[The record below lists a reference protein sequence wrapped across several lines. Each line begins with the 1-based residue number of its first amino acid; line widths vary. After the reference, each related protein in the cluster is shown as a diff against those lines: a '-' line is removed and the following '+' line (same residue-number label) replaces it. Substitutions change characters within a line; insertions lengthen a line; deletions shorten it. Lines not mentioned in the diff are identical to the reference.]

1 MGTLV
6 AALPPVEAV
15 ELAVEAVVA
24 STPADRL
31 STLSQSTRDNRDED
45 YEAVEDEQYE
55 ADQEVVTAIDDL
67 TLNLNE

>member
-15 ELAVEAVVA
+15 GLAVEAVVA

-31 STLSQSTRDNRDED
+31 STLSQSTRDNPTR
-45 YEAVEDEQYE
+45 
-55 ADQEVVTAIDDL
+55 TMKL
-67 TLNLNE
+67 